1 MILLLCRGVVSQHS
15 KERCDKRDNCAS
27 FETSSSLMI
36 LGWFTVP
43 VGVSADWS
51 TWHRSNRDTVDRGVL
66 ERDSWI
72 HRVADP
78 SFRGLFGLS

>member
-1 MILLLCRGVVSQHS
+1 MILLLCRGEVSQHR
-15 KERCDKRDNCAS
+15 KEHCDTRDNCAN

-66 ERDSWI
+66 ERDSLI

-78 SFRGLFGLS
+78 SFRGHFGLS